1 MIDTFKAAKWFIK
14 KNKLAV
20 DYRNYQNLKLN
31 KLLYFSELM
40 HYSVYKE
47 KMFDKEFVAFENGP
61 VVYDVYT
68 NYRWNDLKHYPVGDI
83 HIDYDIGLKIMQIV
97 NFLYAHKSETEL
109 VSMTHEHNIWKEKEP
124 FIHRYGYQ
132 YFNSPKIEFE
142 NASSDLIDFYS
153 EIFNTYK
160 DVDFDN
166 LEMRQIGQN
175 YYYYFK
181 NKIQLDETILSELA
195 EYPKFEDPQF
205 IVEYID
211 GDVVLA

>member
-68 NYRWNDLKHYPVGDI
+68 NYRRWDLKYYPEENIDI
-83 HIDYDIGLKIMQIV
+83 EYHIGLQIMKII
-97 NFLYAHKSETEL
+97 NFLYAHRSDDEL
-109 VSMTHEHNIWKEKEP
+109 VSITHSHNIWKEKEHLLP
-124 FIHRYGYQ
+124 FNRFY
-132 YFNSPKIEFE
+132 NSPPIDFE
-142 NASSDLIDFYS
+142 NTSPDLMEFYS
-153 EIFNTYK
+153 NIFNAYK

-181 NKIQLDETILSELA
+181 DKINLDETILSELA
-195 EYPKFEDPQF
+195 DYPKFDDPQF
-205 IVEYID
+205 IVDYID
-211 GDVVLA
+211 GEVVLA